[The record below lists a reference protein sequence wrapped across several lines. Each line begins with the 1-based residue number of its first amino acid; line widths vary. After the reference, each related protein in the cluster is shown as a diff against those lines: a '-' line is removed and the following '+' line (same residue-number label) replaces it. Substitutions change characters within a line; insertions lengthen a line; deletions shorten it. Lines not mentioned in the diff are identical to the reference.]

1 MIQYAQV
8 SYSHRKQTVSK
19 AAISKFLQILKMS
32 TNISAIPETNS
43 SQGHSLFVGSFTPPR
58 HIRLLLHEEPSPI
71 EELNHCRDSDE
82 LVTGVSYGKLQWI
95 LLLYI
100 IMLLILTLAH
110 RCFKEP

>member
-8 SYSHRKQTVSK
+8 SYPHRKQTVSK

-32 TNISAIPETNS
+32 TNISAIPEMNS
-43 SQGHSLFVGSFTPPR
+43 SQGHSLLVASFTPPR
-58 HIRLLLHEEPSPI
+58 LIRILHEEPSPI

-95 LLLYI
+95 LLLYFI
-100 IMLLILTLAH
+100 IMLLMLTLAH